1 MARRQAPEISQEQYE
16 TAFMLREDGATK
28 RAQCDALGIKYN
40 TSRLDKLLDEEEERR
55 AHRKEMMKKMRKKAV
70 TPTEKANMVQEYLQ
84 TKPVGAIAESYYR
97 TTQTVKRVLEEA
109 GVLGLVFQESPNPLK
124 PALVPDDC
132 MSETFAIGQKVW
144 VPGYRCLGEVVN
156 EYTDQPSGVNAY
168 RVYLLEA
175 SLHRNVIFSA
185 ADLGSLEHLKE
196 LGVNIDS
203 LQNNIESDEIKVTLG
218 EALKKAKMKPK
229 DRK

>member
-1 MARRQAPEISQEQYE
+1 MAKRKTVEITQEQYE

-40 TSRLDKLLDEEEERR
+40 TTRLDKLLDEEEERR
-55 AHRKEMMKKMRKKAV
+55 AHRKLMMKRMRQKPISEIERAGIL
-70 TPTEKANMVQEYLQ
+70 QEYLQ
-84 TKPVGAIAESYYR
+84 GKPISAIGESYYR
-97 TTQTVKRVLEEA
+97 STGTVKRVLSEG
-109 GVLGLVFQESPNPLK
+109 GVLGLVFQESPNPLA
-124 PALVPDDC
+124 PALVPDEC
-132 MSETFAIGQKVW
+132 MSETFEIGQKVW

-168 RVYLLEA
+168 RVYLLDE
-175 SLHRNVIFSA
+175 SLHRNVIFGA
-185 ADLGSLEHLKE
+185 ENLGSLEHLKE

-203 LQNNIESDEIKVTLG
+203 LQNNMGADEIKVTLG

-229 DRK
+229 ERK